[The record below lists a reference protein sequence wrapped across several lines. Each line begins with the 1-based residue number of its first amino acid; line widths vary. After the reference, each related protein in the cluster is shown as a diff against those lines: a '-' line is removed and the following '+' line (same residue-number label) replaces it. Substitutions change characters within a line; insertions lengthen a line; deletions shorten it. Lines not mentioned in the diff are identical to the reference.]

1 VNNFP
6 INDEAT
12 SYRQRNRNALDATK
26 PSETSGKETAGYGQW
41 SDLVHRI
48 QIGQTDGMEELY
60 QIFSKGIRFYFR
72 RNTGAQEAEDRMH
85 DAFLL
90 TVQAIRRGEL
100 REPERLMGFV
110 QTVAQR
116 QVAAHIRG
124 LINARQG
131 TEIEWGGEICAGGG
145 GPEQAAML
153 QEREELVKRIL
164 AELSD
169 RDREVLTR
177 FYLKEQSPS
186 RICLEMALTQT
197 QFRLMKSRAK
207 ARFGELGKKRVVGH
221 RLLTA
226 VFAGSW

>member
-1 VNNFP
+1 MNNFA
-6 INDEAT
+6 INDEAA
-12 SYRQRNRNALDATK
+12 SYRQRNGNALDAAK
-26 PSETSGKETAGYGQW
+26 RSETSGKGTAGYGQW

-60 QIFSKGIRFYFR
+60 QIFSTGIRSYFR
-72 RNTGAQEAEDRMH
+72 RNTGPQDAEDRMH
-85 DAFLL
+85 DSFLL

-110 QTVAQR
+110 HTVTQR

-145 GPEQAAML
+145 GPEQAAIF
-153 QEREELVKRIL
+153 QEREELAKRVL
-164 AELSD
+164 GELSD
-169 RDREVLTR
+169 SDREVLIR
-177 FYLKEQSPS
+177 FYLKEESPS
-186 RICLEMALTQT
+186 QICMEMALTET
-197 QFRLMKSRAK
+197 QFRLLKSRAK
-207 ARFGELGKKRVVGH
+207 ARFGELGKKRVMSH

-226 VFAGSW
+226 VFAGSC